1 MASNVESSIYFT
13 IHSLADNSQ
22 ELSHTSDYLTKN
34 ATVLACPVPILK
46 INRLKISDLL
56 LKFLGLNGILAI
68 DIKCQISTKY
78 HVIFRRPPVMRD
90 L

>member
-1 MASNVESSIYFT
+1 MNAQLGARSN
-13 IHSLADNSQ
+13 LAVVRILVIEDTTTHEAAVVKVRRSAILRGSGQ
-22 ELSHTSDYLTKN
+22 LKLGTTCVLS
-34 ATVLACPVPILK
+34 PI
-46 INRLKISDLL
+46 